1 MYAVI
6 KTGGKQYRVE
16 EGEVLRVEKLGAE
29 EGASIDFEQVL
40 MVGEGEQVQVGA
52 PVVEGARVSATVR
65 AHGRGDKVNIIKFR
79 RRKHYMR
86 RQGHRQSYTE
96 IEVTG
101 IAAGADY
108 E

>member
-6 KTGGKQYRVE
+6 MTGGKQYRVE
-16 EGEVLRVEKLGAE
+16 EGEVLRVEKLAVEQGAN
-29 EGASIDFEQVL
+29 IDFDQVL
-40 MVGEGEQVQVGA
+40 MVGEGEQVKVGS
-52 PVVEGARVSATVR
+52 PVVEGARVSAKVR
-65 AHGRGDKVNIIKFR
+65 EHGRATKVNIIKFR

-101 IAAGADY
+101 IAAG
-108 E
+108 

>member
-6 KTGGKQYRVE
+6 VTGGKQYRVE
-16 EGEVLRVEKLGAE
+16 EGEVLRVERLGAD
-29 EGASIDFEQVL
+29 EGATVEFDRVL
-40 MVGEGEQVQVGA
+40 MVGEGADVTVGT
-52 PVVEGARVSATVR
+52 PVVDGAKVSATVR

-86 RQGHRQSYTE
+86 RQGHRQNYTE

-101 IAAGADY
+101 IAAG
-108 E
+108 

>member
-6 KTGGKQYRVE
+6 MTGGKQYRVE
-16 EGEVLRVEKLGAE
+16 EGEVLRVEKLAVD
-29 EGASIDFEQVL
+29 EGANVDFDQVL
-40 MVGEGEQVQVGA
+40 MVGEGEQVKVGS
-52 PVVEGARVSATVR
+52 PVVEGARVSAKVR
-65 AHGRGDKVNIIKFR
+65 EHGRGTKVNIIKFR

-101 IAAGADY
+101 IAAG
-108 E
+108 

>member
-6 KTGGKQYRVE
+6 MTGGKQYRVE

-29 EGASIDFEQVL
+29 EGASIDFDQVL
-40 MVGEGEQVQVGA
+40 MVGEGEQVQVGT
-52 PVVEGARVSATVR
+52 PVVEGARVSATVKT
-65 AHGRGDKVNIIKFR
+65 HGRGDKVNIIKFR

-101 IAAGADY
+101 IAAG
-108 E
+108 

>member
-6 KTGGKQYRVE
+6 VTGGKQYRVE
-16 EGEVLRVEKLGAE
+16 EGEVLRVEKLTAD
-29 EGASIDFEQVL
+29 EGTSIEFDRVL
-40 MVGEGEQVQVGA
+40 MVGEGEQVQVGS
-52 PVVEGARVSATVR
+52 PVVDGARVLATVKS
-65 AHGRGDKVNIIKFR
+65 HGRADKVNVIKFK

-101 IAAGADY
+101 IAAG
-108 E
+108 

>member
-6 KTGGKQYRVE
+6 MTGGKQYRVE
-16 EGEVLRVEKLGAE
+16 EGEVLRVEKLGVD
-29 EGASIDFEQVL
+29 EGASFDFDQVL
-40 MVGEGEQVQVGA
+40 MVGEGEQVKVGS

-65 AHGRGDKVNIIKFR
+65 SHGRGDKMHIIKFR

-101 IAAGADY
+101 IAAG
-108 E
+108 

>member
-6 KTGGKQYRVE
+6 MTGGKQYRVE
-16 EGEVLRVEKLGAE
+16 EGEVLRVEKLAVD
-29 EGASIDFEQVL
+29 EGASFDFDQVL
-40 MVGEGEQVQVGA
+40 LVGEGDQIQVGS

-65 AHGRGDKVNIIKFR
+65 GHGRGDKVHIIKFR

-101 IAAGADY
+101 IAAG
-108 E
+108 

>member
-6 KTGGKQYRVE
+6 MTGGKQYRVE
-16 EGEVLRVEKLGAE
+16 QGEVLRVEKLGVEA
-29 EGASIDFEQVL
+29 GASFDFDKVL
-40 MVGEGEQVQVGA
+40 MVGEGEQVQVGS

-65 AHGRGDKVNIIKFR
+65 SHGRADKVHIIKFR

-101 IAAGADY
+101 IAAG
-108 E
+108 

>member
-6 KTGGKQYRVE
+6 VTGGKQYRVE
-16 EGEVLRVEKLGAE
+16 EGEVLRVEKLTAE
-29 EGASIDFEQVL
+29 EGASVEFDRVL
-40 MVGEGEQVQVGA
+40 MVGEGEQVKVGS
-52 PVVEGARVSATVR
+52 PVVEGARVSATVK
-65 AHGRGDKVNIIKFR
+65 AHGRGDKVNIIKFK

-101 IAAGADY
+101 IAAG
-108 E
+108 